1 MYDFIDLTKLTIFVN
16 SFVAVV
22 IVFFAAIKQVTV
34 ALDIFKNMDW
44 VMYKLDISLEQY
56 NFLMGLSGI
65 LCAFLL
71 GLFIFLVLS
80 KL

>member
-34 ALDIFKNMDW
+34 AMYIFKNMD
-44 VMYKLDISLEQY
+44 
-56 NFLMGLSGI
+56 
-65 LCAFLL
+65 
-71 GLFIFLVLS
+71 
-80 KL
+80 

>member
-1 MYDFIDLTKLTIFVN
+1 
-16 SFVAVV
+16 
-22 IVFFAAIKQVTV
+22 
-34 ALDIFKNMDW
+34 
-44 VMYKLDISLEQY
+44 MYKLDISLEQY

-71 GLFIFLVLS
+71 CLFIFLVLS